1 MSSAQDRLILIA
13 CIIVESVWFYVLIA
27 ALSLALLQGINAVPW
42 IAAVAIMGG
51 SFVVARTTLMIIM
64 PLWMQ
69 YAIQMGTGIT
79 VIYVLLGTYI
89 LVSSAPG
96 VDLGWLSVVMSDDST
111 SNDRTRAVISALC
124 AAFLWWRGGRM
135 ASIEFPTDH
144 LSMTFRVGLIALSIG
159 AVVDIFHP
167 ANLHIFPLM
176 FTFFAVGLAGL
187 SIGHILPTSS
197 GSRGQQRWTR
207 IIGGVVGGIVL
218 IGLVFSILQKS
229 FIDFIT
235 TPLGWLFEILV
246 TVFMYVVV
254 LPIAY
259 VFGYLVFWLLNLLM
273 NLIGEP
279 PEQPEREI
287 GPPGDFLSDLRER
300 ANSSEPS
307 IWGDV
312 IEWTVIV
319 IIAMIALALL
329 AWGFRR
335 IVRWRRIDDDGEREP
350 IAEDVDAGL
359 DMARLLFN
367 LLPERFRR
375 RRRMAGLRLPDDEQN
390 IVDVFR
396 IYFGMLTVAEERG
409 FRRGS
414 NQTPNEHRSAL
425 ARVFPSRIARMA
437 TEAFNRACYGR
448 RPASRGQIEE
458 MREVLERVA
467 SSK

>member
-13 CIIVESVWFYVLIA
+13 CIVVESVWIYVLIA
-27 ALSLALLQGINAVPW
+27 VLSLALLQGINAAPW
-42 IAAVAIMGG
+42 IAAIAMMGG
-51 SFVVARTTLMIIM
+51 SFVVARTTMMIIM

-69 YAIQMGTGIT
+69 YAIQMVTGII
-79 VIYVLLGTYI
+79 VIYLLLGTYI
-89 LVSSAPG
+89 LVSSTPG

-124 AAFLWWRGGRM
+124 AAFLWWRGGRI

-176 FTFFAVGLAGL
+176 FTFFAVGLGGL

-197 GSRGQQRWTR
+197 SRRGQQRWTR
-207 IIGGVVGGIVL
+207 IIGGVVGGIILV
-218 IGLVFSILQKS
+218 GLVFSILQKS
-229 FIDFIT
+229 VIDFIT
-235 TPLGWLFEILV
+235 TPLGWLFNILV

-259 VFGYLVFWLLNLLM
+259 VVGYIVVWLLTLLM
-273 NLIGEP
+273 NLVGEP
-279 PEQPEREI
+279 PEQPEREF
-287 GPPGDFLSDLRER
+287 GAGDFLSDLREQ
-300 ANSSEPS
+300 ATSSEPS

-312 IEWTVIV
+312 IEWTVVV

-335 IVRWRRIDDDGEREP
+335 IVRWRRIDDDGERES
-350 IAEDVDAGL
+350 IAEDVDPGL

-396 IYFGMLTVAEERG
+396 IYFGMLNVAEERG

-425 ARVFPSRIARMA
+425 ARVFPGRIARMA
-437 TEAFNRACYGR
+437 TDAFNRACYGR
-448 RPASRGQIEE
+448 RPASREHIEE
-458 MREVLERVA
+458 MREVLEQVA

>member
-27 ALSLALLQGINAVPW
+27 VLSLALLQGINAVPW
-42 IAAVAIMGG
+42 IAAIAMMGG
-51 SFVVARTTLMIIM
+51 SFIVARTTLMIIM

-69 YAIQMGTGIT
+69 YAIQMVTGII
-79 VIYVLLGTYI
+79 VIYLMLGTYI

-96 VDLGWLSVVMSDDST
+96 VDLGWLSVIMSDDST
-111 SNDRTRAVISALC
+111 SNDRTRAIISALC

-167 ANLHIFPLM
+167 ANLRIFPLM
-176 FTFFAVGLAGL
+176 FTYFAVGLAGL

-197 GSRGQQRWTR
+197 GRRGQQRWTR

-229 FIDFIT
+229 VIDFIT
-235 TPLGWLFEILV
+235 TPLGWLFDILV

-259 VFGYLVFWLLNLLM
+259 VVGYLVLWIFGMLQR
-273 NLIGEP
+273 LIGEP
-279 PEQPEREI
+279 PEQPAPEI
-287 GPPGDFLSDLRER
+287 GPGDFLNELRER

-312 IEWTVIV
+312 IEWAVVV
-319 IIAMIALALL
+319 IILMVALALL

-335 IVRWRRIDDDGEREP
+335 IIRWRRIDDDGERES
-350 IAEDVDAGL
+350 IAEDVDPGL

-375 RRRMAGLRLPDDEQN
+375 RRRMAGLRLPDDEQD

-396 IYFGMLTVAEERG
+396 IYFGMLTVAGEKG
-409 FRRGS
+409 FRRPS
-414 NQTPNEHRSAL
+414 NQTPNEYRSAL

>member
-13 CIIVESVWFYVLIA
+13 CIIVESVWLSVLIA
-27 ALSLALLQGINAVPW
+27 MLSLLLLQGINAVPW
-42 IAAVAIMGG
+42 IVAAAIMGA
-51 SFVVARTTLMIIM
+51 SFIVARASLMIIM
-64 PLWMQ
+64 PLWAQ
-69 YAIQMGTGIT
+69 YAIQMGTGIV
-79 VIYVLLGTYI
+79 VIYLTLSTYI
-89 LVSSAPG
+89 LSSSAPG
-96 VDLGWLSVVMSDDST
+96 VDLGWLSAMMSDDST

-135 ASIEFPTDH
+135 ASIEFPTEH
-144 LSMTFRVGLIALSIG
+144 LSTTFRVGLIALSLG

-176 FTFFAVGLAGL
+176 FTFFAVGLVGL
-187 SIGHILPTSS
+187 SIGHILPASS
-197 GSRGQQRWTR
+197 ARNGQRRWTR
-207 IIGGVVGGIVL
+207 VIGGVVGGIILV
-218 IGLVFSILQKS
+218 GLALSILQKS
-229 FIDFIT
+229 VIEFIT
-235 TPLGWLFEILV
+235 TPLGMLFDLLV

-259 VFGYLVFWLLNLLM
+259 VVGYLMFWILSLLSRVV
-273 NLIGEP
+273 GEP
-279 PEQPEREI
+279 QEPLEREI
-287 GPPGDFLSDLRER
+287 GPGDFLSDLRER
-300 ANSSEPS
+300 TTTSEPS

-312 IEWTVIV
+312 IEWTIV
-319 IIAMIALALL
+319 ALLAMIALALL

-335 IVRWRRIDDDGEREP
+335 IVRWRRVDDDGERES
-350 IAEDVDAGL
+350 IAEDVDPGL
-359 DMARLLFN
+359 DMARLLFD

-375 RRRMAGLRLPDDEQN
+375 RRGATGLRLPDDERD

-396 IYFGMLTVAEERG
+396 IYFGMMSVAAEKG
-409 FRRGS
+409 FRRPN
-414 NQTPNEHRSAL
+414 NQTPNEYRSAL
-425 ARVFPSRIARMA
+425 GRVFPARIAGMA

>member
-13 CIIVESVWFYVLIA
+13 CIVVESIWFYVLIA
-27 ALSLALLQGINAVPW
+27 VLSLALLQGINAVPW
-42 IAAVAIMGG
+42 IAAIAMMGG
-51 SFVVARTTLMIIM
+51 SFIVARTTLMIIM

-69 YAIQMGTGIT
+69 YAIQMGTGII

-89 LVSSAPG
+89 LASSAPG
-96 VDLGWLSVVMSDDST
+96 VDLGWLSVVMSDDSS
-111 SNDRTRAVISALC
+111 SNDRTRTVISALC
-124 AAFLWWRGGRM
+124 AALLWWRGGRM

-144 LSMTFRVGLIALSIG
+144 LSMTFRVGLIALSLG
-159 AVVDIFHP
+159 AVVDIFHS

-176 FTFFAVGLAGL
+176 LTYFAVGLVGL
-187 SIGHILPTSS
+187 SIGHILPASDS
-197 GSRGQQRWTR
+197 RRGQQRWTR

-235 TPLGWLFEILV
+235 TPLGWLFDILV

-259 VFGYLVFWLLNLLM
+259 VVGYIVVWLLTLLM
-273 NLIGEP
+273 NIVGEP
-279 PEQPEREI
+279 PEQPEQEI

-300 ANSSEPS
+300 ATSSEPS

-312 IEWTVIV
+312 IEWTVV
-319 IIAMIALALL
+319 ALLAMIALALL

-335 IVRWRRIDDDGEREP
+335 IVRWRRIEDDGERES

-375 RRRMAGLRLPDDEQN
+375 RRGRTGLRLPDDEQD

-448 RPASRGQIEE
+448 RPAPRGQINE
-458 MREVLERVA
+458 MREVLEKVA

>member
-13 CIIVESVWFYVLIA
+13 CIVVESVWFYVLIA
-27 ALSLALLQGINAVPW
+27 VLSLALLSGEHAVTW
-42 IAAVAIMGG
+42 IAAVAMMGG

-69 YAIQMGTGIT
+69 YTIQMGAGVV
-79 VIYVLLGTYI
+79 VIYLILGTYI
-89 LVSSAPG
+89 HVSSAPG
-96 VDLGWLSVVMSDDST
+96 VDLGWLSAVMSDDAT
-111 SNDRTRAVISALC
+111 TNDRTRAVISALC
-124 AAFLWWRGGRM
+124 AALLWWRGGRI

-144 LSMTFRVGLIALSIG
+144 LSMTFRVGLMALSIG
-159 AVVDIFHP
+159 AIVDIFHP

-176 FTFFAVGLAGL
+176 FAYFAVGLVGL
-187 SIGHILPTSS
+187 SIGHILPTSNS
-197 GSRGQQRWTR
+197 RRGQQRWTR
-207 IIGGVVGGIVL
+207 IIGGVVGGIIL

-235 TPLGWLFEILV
+235 TPLSALYDLLI

-254 LPIAY
+254 LPLAY
-259 VFGYLVFWLLNLLM
+259 VLGHLAFWIIGLLQR
-273 NLIGEP
+273 LIGEP
-279 PEQPEREI
+279 PEQPAQEI
-287 GPPGDFLSDLRER
+287 GPGDFLNDLREQ

-312 IEWTVIV
+312 IEWTVVV
-319 IIAMIALALL
+319 ILLMFALALL

-335 IVRWRRIDDDGEREP
+335 IVRWRRVDEDGEREP
-350 IAEDVDAGL
+350 IAEEVDPGL

-375 RRRMAGLRLPDDEQN
+375 RRSATGLRLPDDEQD

-409 FRRGS
+409 FRRLS
-414 NQTPNEHRSAL
+414 NQTPNEHLSAL
-425 ARVFPSRIARMA
+425 ARVFPGRIARLA
-437 TEAFNRACYGR
+437 TDAFNRACYGR
-448 RPASRGQIEE
+448 RPASRAQINE
-458 MREVLERVA
+458 MREVLEQVA

>member
-13 CIIVESVWFYVLIA
+13 CIVVESVWFYVLIA
-27 ALSLALLQGINAVPW
+27 VLSLALLQGINAVPW
-42 IAAVAIMGG
+42 IAAIAIMGG
-51 SFVVARTTLMIIM
+51 SFVVARATLAIIM
-64 PLWMQ
+64 PLWTQ
-69 YAIQMGTGIT
+69 YAIQMGTGII
-79 VIYVLLGTYI
+79 VIYLTLGAYI

-144 LSMTFRVGLIALSIG
+144 LSMTFRVGLIALSLG

-167 ANLHIFPLM
+167 SNMGIFPLM
-176 FTFFAVGLAGL
+176 LTYFAVGLAGL
-187 SIGHILPTSS
+187 SIGHILPAS
-197 GSRGQQRWTR
+197 GGRRGQQRWTR
-207 IIGGVVGGIVL
+207 VVGGVVGGIVL
-218 IGLVFSILQKS
+218 IGLVFSILQES

-235 TPLGWLFEILV
+235 TPLGWLFDLLV

-259 VFGYLVFWLLNLLM
+259 VVGYIVVWLLTLLM
-273 NLIGEP
+273 SVVGEP
-279 PEQPEREI
+279 PEQPEREF
-287 GPPGDFLSDLRER
+287 GAGDFLSDLRER
-300 ANSSEPS
+300 AESSEPS
-307 IWGDV
+307 IWGEV
-312 IEWTVIV
+312 IEWTVVV
-319 IIAMIALALL
+319 ILLMIALALL

-335 IVRWRRIDDDGEREP
+335 VVRWRRIDDDGERES
-350 IAEDVDAGL
+350 IAEDVDPGL

-375 RRRMAGLRLPDDEQN
+375 RRGAAGLRLPDDERG

-396 IYFGMLTVAEERG
+396 IYFGMLSVAGERG
-409 FRRGS
+409 FLRPS
-414 NQTPNEHRSAL
+414 NQTPNEYRSAL
-425 ARVFPSRIARMA
+425 ARVFPDRIAGMA
-437 TEAFNRACYGR
+437 TAAFNRACYGR
-448 RPASRGQIEE
+448 RPASREQIEE

>member
-27 ALSLALLQGINAVPW
+27 VLSLALLQGINAVPW
-42 IAAVAIMGG
+42 IAAIAMMGG
-51 SFVVARTTLMIIM
+51 SFIVARTTLMIIM
-64 PLWMQ
+64 PLWLQ
-69 YAIQMGTGIT
+69 YAIQMAAGII
-79 VIYVLLGTYI
+79 VIYLMLGTYI
-89 LVSSAPG
+89 LASSAPG
-96 VDLGWLSVVMSDDST
+96 VDLGWLSVVVSDDST
-111 SNDRTRAVISALC
+111 SNDRTRAIISALC

-159 AVVDIFHP
+159 AVVDIFNP

-187 SIGHILPTSS
+187 SIGHILPASS
-197 GSRGQQRWTR
+197 GRRGQQRWTR

-218 IGLVFSILQKS
+218 IGLVFSVLQKS
-229 FIDFIT
+229 FIEFIT
-235 TPLGWLFEILV
+235 APLGWLFNILV

-259 VFGYLVFWLLNLLM
+259 VVGYIVVWLLTLLM
-273 NLIGEP
+273 NLVGEP
-279 PEQPEREI
+279 AEQPEREF
-287 GPPGDFLSDLRER
+287 GGGDFLNDLREQ
-300 ANSSEPS
+300 ATSSEPS

-312 IEWTVIV
+312 IEWSVVVILLLV
-319 IIAMIALALL
+319 VLALL

-335 IVRWRRIDDDGEREP
+335 IVRWRRIEDDGERESV
-350 IAEDVDAGL
+350 AEDVDPGL

-375 RRRMAGLRLPDDEQN
+375 RRSATGLRLPADEQD

-396 IYFGMLTVAEERG
+396 IYFGMLGVAETKG
-409 FRRGS
+409 FRRPS
-414 NQTPNEHRSAL
+414 NQTPNEYRSAL
-425 ARVFPSRIARMA
+425 SRVFPDRIARMA
-437 TEAFNRACYGR
+437 TAAFNRACYGR

>member
-27 ALSLALLQGINAVPW
+27 VLSLALLQGISAVPW
-42 IAAVAIMGG
+42 IAAVAMMGG

-69 YAIQMGTGIT
+69 YAIQMGTGII
-79 VIYVLLGTYI
+79 VIYLLLGTYI
-89 LVSSAPG
+89 LVSATPG
-96 VDLGWLSVVMSDDST
+96 VDLGWLSVIMSDDST
-111 SNDRTRAVISALC
+111 SNDRTRAIISALC

-167 ANLHIFPLM
+167 ANLRIFPLM

-187 SIGHILPTSS
+187 SVGHILPTSS
-197 GSRGQQRWTR
+197 SRRGQQRWTR

-218 IGLVFSILQKS
+218 VGLVFSVLQKS

-235 TPLGWLFEILV
+235 TPLDWLFNILV

-259 VFGYLVFWLLNLLM
+259 VVGYLVLWIFGMLQR
-273 NLIGEP
+273 LIGEP
-279 PEQPEREI
+279 PERPAQEFD
-287 GPPGDFLSDLRER
+287 PGGFINEMRER
-300 ANSSEPS
+300 AESAEPS

-312 IEWTVIV
+312 IEWTIV
-319 IIAMIALALL
+319 AILLMVALALL

-335 IVRWRRIDDDGEREP
+335 IVRWRRIDDDGERES

-375 RRRMAGLRLPDDEQN
+375 RRRMGGLRLPDDEQD

-396 IYFGMLTVAEERG
+396 IYFGMLTVAETKG
-409 FRRGS
+409 FRRPS
-414 NQTPNEHRSAL
+414 NQTPNEYRSAL
-425 ARVFPSRIARMA
+425 ARVFPGRIARMA

-458 MREVLERVA
+458 MQEVLERVA